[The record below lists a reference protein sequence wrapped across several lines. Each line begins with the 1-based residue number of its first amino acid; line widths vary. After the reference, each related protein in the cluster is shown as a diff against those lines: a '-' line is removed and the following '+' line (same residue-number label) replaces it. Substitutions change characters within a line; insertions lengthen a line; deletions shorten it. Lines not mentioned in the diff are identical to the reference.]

1 MSYHNIISF
10 YLVNNKDFDN
20 QNTNLYSY
28 ISDNRYMK
36 SDLQFFSPHK
46 DWLTEAFA
54 EILKKSN
61 MQYELLSFLDY
72 NHAEEDYYNSKFFIV
87 EPQKI
92 DDFTNKL
99 EILVNWML
107 QQDDSY
113 IHNKGEAYQML
124 STVQF
129 ENYDANMCESPYY
142 CLLVLKLMALFASK
156 NAKFIVIHAWVN

>member
-1 MSYHNIISF
+1 MKIYKQRLLNQHKYNFISIVITLIFLIINHQLNGTKLISIILTIMNLI
-10 YLVNNKDFDN
+10 YLISNTIYEIKD
-20 QNTNLYSY
+20 
-28 ISDNRYMK
+28 
-36 SDLQFFSPHK
+36 
-46 DWLTEAFA
+46 
-54 EILKKSN
+54 
-61 MQYELLSFLDY
+61 
-72 NHAEEDYYNSKFFIV
+72 KFIITKVGRFI
-87 EPQKI
+87 
-92 DDFTNKL
+92 TNKL

-113 IHNKGEAYQML
+113 IRNKGEAYQML